1 MSSATS
7 GLLSRPASW
16 TERLSE
22 TQFAYLMLI
31 PVFLLLGVIAI
42 WPLLSTFRLS
52 LFTDSLTGAT
62 VGEFVGLENYVELIT
77 GQREAL
83 LPRPFIDL
91 ETPFRSALPVTLIFA
106 VVSVFFETLLGFGA
120 ALVLDRDFR
129 GRRWFRVA
137 LILPWAV
144 PIVIQ
149 GMIFYLMF
157 APGIGFATDPLS
169 AWGIIG
175 DTPLTNSF
183 DSLLIIIIA
192 DVWKTTAFMTL
203 LILAGLQSIDR
214 SLYNVGRVAGASR
227 WQQFKM
233 ITLPLVLPAV
243 LVAMLFRSIN
253 AMRVF
258 GLIETVSDCGTVP
271 SLSCMVVQ
279 TFSSGRYGTSAA
291 IAFLTAAIIAGAV
304 MIYIVQFARGQ
315 AEVI

>member
-1 MSSATS
+1 MSLASVVS
-7 GLLSRPASW
+7 QPANW
-16 TERLSE
+16 TERLNE
-22 TQFAYLMLI
+22 TQFAYLMLV

-42 WPLLSTFRLS
+42 WPLLSTFRMS
-52 LFTDSLTGAT
+52 LFADNLTSAAT
-62 VGEFVGLENYVELIT
+62 VGEFVGLQNYVELLS
-77 GQREAL
+77 GQREPV
-83 LPRPFIDL
+83 LPRPFFDISQ
-91 ETPFRSALPVTLIFA
+91 PFRSALLVTLIFA
-106 VVSVFFETLLGFGA
+106 VVSVLLETLLGFAA
-120 ALVLDRDFR
+120 ALVLDQEFR

-157 APGIGFATDPLS
+157 APGIGFATDPLNNL
-169 AWGIIG
+169 GIFG
-175 DTPLTNSF
+175 ATPLTNSF
-183 DSLLIIIIA
+183 DSLVIIVIA

-214 SLYNVGRVAGASR
+214 SLYEVGRVSGASK

-291 IAFLTAAIIAGAV
+291 IAFLTAAIIGGAV

>member
-1 MSSATS
+1 MSVV
-7 GLLSRPASW
+7 SRSASW
-16 TERLSE
+16 TERLTE

-52 LFTDSLTGAT
+52 LFSDSLTGAT
-62 VGEFVGLENYVELIT
+62 VDEFVGLQNYIQLIT
-77 GQREAL
+77 GQRDAV
-83 LPRPFIDL
+83 LPQPFIDFNN
-91 ETPFRSALPVTLIFA
+91 PFQSALLVTLIFA
-106 VVSVFFETLLGFGA
+106 VVSVFFETILGFAA
-120 ALVLDRDFR
+120 ALVLDQDFR

-137 LILPWAV
+137 LILPWSV

-149 GMIFYLMF
+149 GMIFFLMF
-157 APGIGFATDPLS
+157 APGIGFAADPLHD
-169 AWGIIG
+169 WGIFG
-175 DTPLTNSF
+175 ATPLTESF
-183 DSLLIIIIA
+183 DSLVIITIA

-214 SLYNVGRVAGASR
+214 SLYDVGKVAGASR

-233 ITLPLVLPAV
+233 ITLPLVMPAV
-243 LVAMLFRSIN
+243 LVAMLFRTIN

-258 GLIETVSDCGTVP
+258 GLIETVSDCTTVP

-291 IAFLTAAIIAGAV
+291 IAFLTAAIIAAAV
-304 MIYIVQFARGQ
+304 LIYIVQFARGQ